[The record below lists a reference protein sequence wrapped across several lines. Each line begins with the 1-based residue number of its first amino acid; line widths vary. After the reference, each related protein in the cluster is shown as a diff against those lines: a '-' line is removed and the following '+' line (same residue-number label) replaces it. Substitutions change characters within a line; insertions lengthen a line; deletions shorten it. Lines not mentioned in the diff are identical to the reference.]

1 MKTIGDLMRDELG
14 ESDFIPLRRRYRIGR
29 RFESDLPF
37 PKTRR
42 ADVEGLTTLGWV
54 KIRPKT

>member
-14 ESDFIPLRRRYRIGR
+14 ESDFILLRRRYRIGR